1 MATRGRIDDLGAG
14 SSITH
19 ARHKKGLD
27 ATKGK
32 LKLGKIIGT
41 KYWEL
46 KIVKND
52 LKARKRLSPQIKMD
66 CTWTQ
71 REEDTDANTW
81 ESNHKKLNTH
91 I

>member
-27 ATKGK
+27 ATKRK
-32 LKLGKIIGT
+32 LKLGNIIGT

-52 LKARKRLSPQIKMD
+52 LKAKTKRLSRKSRWTVLGHKEKKILMRTHGSQITK
-66 CTWTQ
+66 
-71 REEDTDANTW
+71 
-81 ESNHKKLNTH
+81 S
-91 I
+91 